1 MTAVED
7 RRPRR
12 QQKASARTRHPASR
26 VKPDGRGP
34 SRPVGRRTGPFLILF
49 LAVTALVLL
58 GVVMTLSASA
68 VVSINTSDS
77 AWSLFRRQ
85 LLWTTLG
92 VAVLLATMRI
102 DYRRLRILA
111 VPALVGSV
119 VLLVIVLIPGFGVSA
134 NGATR
139 WIRLGPFSFQPSE
152 AAKLAL
158 ILFTADLLSRP
169 SRDIANTRLTF
180 RPVVAVTGF
189 VVALLMVQPHLGN
202 AAIIAASVLTML
214 FIAGAPA
221 LHLVGVSLLGM
232 AGTAVAMLGSSW
244 RRQRFLIF
252 LDPWRDAE
260 NAGYQPLQSL
270 HAITVGGLTGVGLGA
285 SKAKWGFLPFAHSDF
300 IFAIIAEELGLLGAG
315 FVVIAF
321 LTIGFAGTVVALR
334 APDRFGMLLA
344 LGITTWIVVQ
354 AFLNI
359 GSVTSLVPVVGVTL
373 PFLSFG
379 GTSLV
384 VTMAAVGVLLSV
396 ARQGR

>member
-1 MTAVED
+1 MTATHD
-7 RRPRR
+7 GSRR
-12 QQKASARTRHPASR
+12 QQRAASRRRHPAAR
-26 VKPDGRGP
+26 VPSDGRGP
-34 SRPVGRRTGPFLILF
+34 RRPVGRRTGPFLVLF

-85 LLWTTLG
+85 LMWTALG
-92 VAVLLATMRI
+92 GVVMFAVMRI
-102 DYRRLRILA
+102 DYRRLRLLA
-111 VPALVGSV
+111 TPAVVGSIVLLVV
-119 VLLVIVLIPGFGVSA
+119 VLLPGFGVNV

-152 AAKLAL
+152 LAKLAVV
-158 ILFTADLLSRP
+158 LFTADILSRP
-169 SRDIANTRLTF
+169 SRDINDTATTL
-180 RPVVAVTGF
+180 RPVVAVTAVFIG
-189 VVALLMVQPHLGN
+189 LLMLQPHLGN
-202 AAIIAASVLTML
+202 SVVIAIAVGTML
-214 FIAGAPA
+214 FLAGTPLPHLGGLSVLAAVGMAAVIAGTP
-221 LHLVGVSLLGM
+221 
-232 AGTAVAMLGSSW
+232 W
-244 RRQRFLIF
+244 RRHRWNVFM
-252 LDPWRDAE
+252 DPWRDPAGL
-260 NAGYQPLQSL
+260 GYQPLQSL

-315 FVVIAF
+315 AVVLLFIT
-321 LTIGFAGTVVALR
+321 LGFAGVVVALR

-344 LGITTWIVVQ
+344 LGITMWIVSQ

-359 GSVTSLVPVVGVTL
+359 GSVTKVVPVVGVTL

-384 VTMAAVGVLLSV
+384 VTLAAVGVLLNI

>member
-1 MTAVED
+1 MTATHD
-7 RRPRR
+7 GSRRGQRA
-12 QQKASARTRHPASR
+12 ASRGRHPASR
-26 VKPDGRGP
+26 VPADGRGP
-34 SRPVGRRTGPFLILF
+34 RRPVGRRTGPFLVLF

-85 LLWTTLG
+85 LMWTALG
-92 VAVLLATMRI
+92 GVVMFAVMRV
-102 DYRRLRILA
+102 DYRRLRLLA
-111 VPALVGSV
+111 TPAVVGSIALLVV
-119 VLLVIVLIPGFGVSA
+119 VLLPGFGVNV

-152 AAKLAL
+152 LAKLAV
-158 ILFTADLLSRP
+158 ILFTADILSRP
-169 SRDIANTRLTF
+169 SRDINDTATTL
-180 RPVVAVTGF
+180 RPVVAVTGVF
-189 VVALLMVQPHLGN
+189 IGLLMLQPHLGN
-202 AAIIAASVLTML
+202 SVVIAIAVGTML
-214 FIAGAPA
+214 FLAGTPLPHLGGLSVLAALGMVAVIAGTP
-221 LHLVGVSLLGM
+221 
-232 AGTAVAMLGSSW
+232 W
-244 RRQRFLIF
+244 RRHRWNVFM
-252 LDPWRDAE
+252 DPWRDPAGL
-260 NAGYQPLQSL
+260 GYQPLQSL

-315 FVVIAF
+315 AVVLLFIT
-321 LTIGFAGTVVALR
+321 LGFAGVVVALR

-344 LGITTWIVVQ
+344 LGITMWIVSQ

-359 GSVTSLVPVVGVTL
+359 GSVTKVVPVVGVTL

-384 VTMAAVGVLLSV
+384 VTLAAVGVLLNI

>member
-1 MTAVED
+1 MTATEN

-12 QQKASARTRHPASR
+12 DRIQSARVRHPTAR

-34 SRPVGRRTGPFLILF
+34 KRPVGRRTGPFLVLF
-49 LAVTALVLL
+49 LAITALVLL

-68 VVSINTSDS
+68 VVSINRSDS

-85 LLWTTLG
+85 VMWTG
-92 VAVLLATMRI
+92 VGTAVLLVTMRI
-102 DYRRLRILA
+102 DYRRLRIFATPA
-111 VPALVGSV
+111 VVGSL
-119 VLLVIVLIPGFGVSA
+119 VLLLVLLLPGFGVDA

-152 AAKLAL
+152 IAKLAL
-158 ILFTADLLSRP
+158 VLFTADILSRP
-169 SRDIANTRLTF
+169 GREMKNTRATV
-180 RPVVAVTGF
+180 RPVVAVTGLF
-189 VVALLMVQPHLGN
+189 VVLLMAQPHLGN
-202 AAIIAASVLTML
+202 AVIMAAAVMVML
-214 FIAGAPA
+214 FIAGAPLLHMTGLAA
-221 LHLVGVSLLGM
+221 LGTL
-232 AGTAVAMLGSSW
+232 GTAAAILGTAW
-244 RRQRFLIF
+244 RRQRFRVF
-252 LDPWRDAE
+252 LDPWIDPDFL
-260 NAGYQPLQSL
+260 GYQSLQSL

-315 FVVIAF
+315 FVVILF
-321 LTIGFAGTVVALR
+321 LIVGVAGAVAALR

-344 LGITTWIVVQ
+344 LGITTWVVVQ
-354 AFLNI
+354 AFVNI
-359 GSVTSLVPVVGVTL
+359 GSVTKLVPVVGVTL

-384 VTMAAVGVLLSV
+384 VTMAAVGVVLNI

>member
-1 MTAVED
+1 MTATEN
-7 RRPRR
+7 RPRR
-12 QQKASARTRHPASR
+12 QQKAAARGRHPASR
-26 VKPDGRGP
+26 TAPDGRGP
-34 SRPVGRRTGPFLILF
+34 RRPVGRRTPLFLILF
-49 LAVTALVLL
+49 LAITALVLL

-85 LLWTTLG
+85 LMWTALG
-92 VAVLLATMRI
+92 GVVMLTVMRI
-102 DYRRLRILA
+102 DYRRLRVLA
-111 VPALVGSV
+111 TPAVVGSL
-119 VLLVIVLIPGFGVSA
+119 VLLMLVLLPGFGVNV

-152 AAKLAL
+152 IAKLAL
-158 ILFTADLLSRP
+158 VLFTADILSRP
-169 SRDIANTRLTF
+169 SRDIEDTATTL
-180 RPVVAVTGF
+180 RPVVAVTGVF
-189 VVALLMVQPHLGN
+189 IVLLMLQPHLGN
-202 AAIIAASVLTML
+202 SIVIAVAVGSML
-214 FIAGAPA
+214 FLAGTPLLHLGGLSVVSAVGMVAVIAGTP
-221 LHLVGVSLLGM
+221 
-232 AGTAVAMLGSSW
+232 W
-244 RRQRFLIF
+244 RRHRWNVFM
-252 LDPWRDAE
+252 DPWRDPAGL
-260 NAGYQPLQSL
+260 GYQPLQSL

-315 FVVIAF
+315 AVVVLF
-321 LTIGFAGTVVALR
+321 LVIGFGGVVAALR

-344 LGITTWIVVQ
+344 LGITMWVVSQ

-359 GSVTSLVPVVGVTL
+359 GSVTKVVPVVGVTL

-384 VTMAAVGVLLSV
+384 VTMAAVGVLLNV

>member
-1 MTAVED
+1 MTATEN
-7 RRPRR
+7 RQPRR
-12 QQKASARTRHPASR
+12 QQKAQAKGRHPAAR
-26 VKPDGRGP
+26 VSPDGRGP
-34 SRPVGRRTGPFLILF
+34 RRPVGRRTGPFLVLF

-68 VVSINTSDS
+68 VVSINSSDS

-85 LLWTTLG
+85 LMWTGLGAVTLF
-92 VAVLLATMRI
+92 ATMRV
-102 DYRRLRILA
+102 DYRRLRVFA
-111 VPALVGSV
+111 VPAVVGSV
-119 VLLVIVLIPGFGVSA
+119 VLLLLVLIPGFGVQA

-152 AAKLAL
+152 IAKLAL
-158 ILFTADLLSRP
+158 VLFVADLLSRP
-169 SRDIANTRLTF
+169 ARDIKNTTATL
-180 RPVVAVTGF
+180 RPVAAVTGLL
-189 VVALLMVQPHLGN
+189 VVLLMAQPHLGN
-202 AAIIAASVLTML
+202 AIVMAAAVMTML
-214 FIAGAPA
+214 FIAGTP
-221 LHLVGVSLLGM
+221 LIHLAGLTVLGTL
-232 AGTAVAMLGSSW
+232 GTAMSVFGTAF
-244 RRQRFLIF
+244 RRQRWQNFM
-252 LDPWRDAE
+252 DPWADAE
-260 NAGYQPLQSL
+260 GLGYQSLQSL

-300 IFAIIAEELGLLGAG
+300 IYAIIAEELGILGAG
-315 FVVIAF
+315 AVVILF
-321 LTIGFAGTVVALR
+321 ITIGFAGVAAAVR

-359 GSVTSLVPVVGVTL
+359 GSATKVVPVVGVTL

-384 VTMAAVGVLLSV
+384 VTMAAVGVLLNV

>member
-1 MTAVED
+1 
-7 RRPRR
+7 
-12 QQKASARTRHPASR
+12 
-26 VKPDGRGP
+26 
-34 SRPVGRRTGPFLILF
+34 VGRRTPLFLILF
-49 LAVTALVLL
+49 LAITALVLL

-85 LLWTTLG
+85 LMWTALG
-92 VAVLLATMRI
+92 GVVMLTVMRI
-102 DYRRLRILA
+102 DYRRLRVLA
-111 VPALVGSV
+111 TPAVVGSL
-119 VLLVIVLIPGFGVSA
+119 VLLMLVLLPGFGVNV

-152 AAKLAL
+152 IAKLAL
-158 ILFTADLLSRP
+158 VLFTADILSRP
-169 SRDIANTRLTF
+169 SRDIEDTATTL
-180 RPVVAVTGF
+180 RPVVAVTGVF
-189 VVALLMVQPHLGN
+189 IVLLMLQPHLGN
-202 AAIIAASVLTML
+202 SIVIAVAVGSML
-214 FIAGAPA
+214 FLAGTPLLHLGGLSVVSAVGMVAVIAGTP
-221 LHLVGVSLLGM
+221 
-232 AGTAVAMLGSSW
+232 W
-244 RRQRFLIF
+244 RRHRWNVFM
-252 LDPWRDAE
+252 DPWRDPAGL
-260 NAGYQPLQSL
+260 GYQPLQSL

-315 FVVIAF
+315 AVVVLF
-321 LTIGFAGTVVALR
+321 LVIGFGGVVAALR

-344 LGITTWIVVQ
+344 LGITMWVVSQ

-359 GSVTSLVPVVGVTL
+359 GSVTKVVPVVGVTL

-384 VTMAAVGVLLSV
+384 VTMAAVGVLLNV

>member
-1 MTAVED
+1 MTATEN
-7 RRPRR
+7 RPRR
-12 QQKASARTRHPASR
+12 QQKAASRGRHPASR
-26 VKPDGRGP
+26 VAADGRGP
-34 SRPVGRRTGPFLILF
+34 RRPVGRRTGPFLLLF
-49 LAVTALVLL
+49 LTVTALVLL

-85 LLWTTLG
+85 LIWTALG
-92 VAVLLATMRI
+92 GVVLFVTMRI

-111 VPALVGSV
+111 TPAIVGSLVLLVV
-119 VLLVIVLIPGFGVSA
+119 VLLPGFGVNV

-152 AAKLAL
+152 VAKLAMV
-158 ILFTADLLSRP
+158 LFVADLLSRP
-169 SRDIANTRLTF
+169 SRDIQNTAATL
-180 RPVVAVTGF
+180 RPVVAVTGA
-189 VVALLMVQPHLGN
+189 VIGLLMLQPHLGN
-202 AAIIAASVLTML
+202 SVVIAIAVGSML
-214 FIAGAPA
+214 FLAGTPLLHLGGLSIVSAVGMVAVIAGTP
-221 LHLVGVSLLGM
+221 
-232 AGTAVAMLGSSW
+232 W
-244 RRQRFLIF
+244 RRHRWNVFM
-252 LDPWRDAE
+252 DPWRDPAGL
-260 NAGYQPLQSL
+260 GYQPLQSL

-315 FVVIAF
+315 AVVLLFVTLAF
-321 LTIGFAGTVVALR
+321 TGVVVALR

-344 LGITTWIVVQ
+344 LGITMWIVSQ

-359 GSVTSLVPVVGVTL
+359 GSVTKVVPVVGVTL

-384 VTMAAVGVLLSV
+384 VTMAAVGVLLNI

>member
-1 MTAVED
+1 MTATEN

-12 QQKASARTRHPASR
+12 QQRAAARVRHPAAR

-34 SRPVGRRTGPFLILF
+34 KRPVGRRTGPFLILF
-49 LAVTALVLL
+49 LAVTALVLF

-68 VVSINTSDS
+68 VVSINRSDS

-85 LLWTTLG
+85 LMWTGLG
-92 VAVLLATMRI
+92 AVVLFAMMRI
-102 DYRRLRILA
+102 DYRRLRVLA
-111 VPALVGSV
+111 APAVVGSLVLMV
-119 VLLVIVLIPGFGVSA
+119 VVLIPGFGVNA

-152 AAKLAL
+152 IAKLAL
-158 ILFTADLLSRP
+158 VLFTADILSRP
-169 SRDIANTRLTF
+169 GRDMRNTNATF
-180 RPVVAVTGF
+180 RPVVAVTGLF
-189 VVALLMVQPHLGN
+189 VVLLMAQPHLGN
-202 AAIIAASVLTML
+202 AVILAAAVMVML
-214 FIAGAPA
+214 FIAGAPLVHVGGLAAIGA
-221 LHLVGVSLLGM
+221 L
-232 AGTAVAMLGSSW
+232 GTAAAIFGTSW
-244 RRQRFLIF
+244 RRQRFRVF
-252 LDPWRDAE
+252 LDPWSDADFL
-260 NAGYQPLQSL
+260 GYQSLQAL

-315 FVVIAF
+315 FVVILF
-321 LTIGFAGTVVALR
+321 VTFGFAGAVAALR

-344 LGITTWIVVQ
+344 LGITTWIVAQ

-359 GSVTSLVPVVGVTL
+359 GSVTKVVPVVGVTL

-384 VTMAAVGVLLSV
+384 VTMAAVGILLNI

>member
-1 MTAVED
+1 MTATEN
-7 RRPRR
+7 RPRR
-12 QQKASARTRHPASR
+12 KQKAAARGRHPASR
-26 VKPDGRGP
+26 VAADGRGP
-34 SRPVGRRTGPFLILF
+34 RRPVGRRTGPFLVLF
-49 LAVTALVLL
+49 LTVTALVLL

-85 LLWTTLG
+85 LIWTGLG
-92 VAVLLATMRI
+92 ALVLFVVMRI
-102 DYRRLRILA
+102 DYRRLRVLA
-111 VPALVGSV
+111 TPAVVGSV
-119 VLLVIVLIPGFGVSA
+119 VLLVVVLLPGFGVNV

-152 AAKLAL
+152 LAKLAMV
-158 ILFTADLLSRP
+158 LFVADLLSRP
-169 SRDIANTRLTF
+169 TRDIQNTATTL
-180 RPVVAVTGF
+180 RPVVAVTGL
-189 VVALLMVQPHLGN
+189 VIGLLMLQPHLGN
-202 AAIIAASVLTML
+202 SVVIAIAVGSML
-214 FIAGAPA
+214 FLAGTPLLHLGGLSVVSALGMVAVIAGTP
-221 LHLVGVSLLGM
+221 
-232 AGTAVAMLGSSW
+232 W
-244 RRQRFLIF
+244 RRHRWDVFM
-252 LDPWRDAE
+252 DPWRDPAGL
-260 NAGYQPLQSL
+260 GYQPLQSL

-315 FVVIAF
+315 AVVLLFVT
-321 LTIGFAGTVVALR
+321 LGFTGVVVALR

-344 LGITTWIVVQ
+344 LGITMWIVSQ

-359 GSVTSLVPVVGVTL
+359 GSVTKVVPVVGVTL

-384 VTMAAVGVLLSV
+384 VTMAAVGVLLNI

>member
-1 MTAVED
+1 MTATEN
-7 RRPRR
+7 RPRR
-12 QQKASARTRHPASR
+12 QQKAASRNRHPASR
-26 VKPDGRGP
+26 VAADGRGP
-34 SRPVGRRTGPFLILF
+34 KRPVGRRTGPFLVLF

-85 LLWTTLG
+85 LMWTVLG
-92 VAVLLATMRI
+92 GVVLFTVMRI
-102 DYRRLRILA
+102 DYRRLRVLA
-111 VPALVGSV
+111 TPAVVGSL
-119 VLLVIVLIPGFGVSA
+119 VLLVVVLIPGFGVNV

-152 AAKLAL
+152 FAKLA
-158 ILFTADLLSRP
+158 IVLFCAELLSRP
-169 SRDIANTRLTF
+169 SREINNTATTL
-180 RPVVAVTGF
+180 RPVVAVTGL
-189 VVALLMVQPHLGN
+189 VIGLLMLQPHLGN
-202 AAIIAASVLTML
+202 SVVIAIAVGSML
-214 FIAGAPA
+214 FLAGTPLLHLGGLSVVAAAGMVAVIAGTP
-221 LHLVGVSLLGM
+221 
-232 AGTAVAMLGSSW
+232 W
-244 RRQRFLIF
+244 RRHRWDVFM
-252 LDPWRDAE
+252 DPWRDPGGL
-260 NAGYQPLQSL
+260 GYQPLQSL

-315 FVVIAF
+315 AVVGLFITIAF
-321 LTIGFAGTVVALR
+321 TGVVVALR

-344 LGITTWIVVQ
+344 LGITMWIVSQ

-359 GSVTSLVPVVGVTL
+359 GSVTKVVPVVGVTL

-384 VTMAAVGVLLSV
+384 VTMAAVGVLLNI

>member
-1 MTAVED
+1 MTATEN
-7 RRPRR
+7 RPRR
-12 QQKASARTRHPASR
+12 QQKAAARGRHPAAQ
-26 VKPDGRGP
+26 VKPGGRGP
-34 SRPVGRRTGPFLILF
+34 KRPVGRRTAPFLVLF

-85 LLWTTLG
+85 LIWTALG
-92 VAVLLATMRI
+92 GFVLLGLMRV
-102 DYRRLRILA
+102 DYRRLRVLA
-111 VPALVGSV
+111 TPSVVGSL
-119 VLLVIVLIPGFGVSA
+119 VLLVLVLVPGFGVNV

-152 AAKLAL
+152 IAKLAV
-158 ILFTADLLSRP
+158 ILFAADILSRP
-169 SRDIANTRLTF
+169 SRDINDTATTL
-180 RPVVAVTGF
+180 RPVIAVTGLF
-189 VVALLMVQPHLGN
+189 IALLMLQPHLGN
-202 AAIIAASVLTML
+202 SVVIAIAIGSML
-214 FIAGAPA
+214 FLAGTPLLHLGGLSVVSVVGMVAVIAGTP
-221 LHLVGVSLLGM
+221 
-232 AGTAVAMLGSSW
+232 W
-244 RRQRFLIF
+244 RRHRWNVFM
-252 LDPWRDAE
+252 DPWRDPAGL
-260 NAGYQPLQSL
+260 GYQPLQSL

-315 FVVIAF
+315 AVVALFI
-321 LTIGFAGTVVALR
+321 TIGFTGVVVALR

-344 LGITTWIVVQ
+344 LGITMWIVSQ

-359 GSVTSLVPVVGVTL
+359 GSVTKVVPVVGVTL

-384 VTMAAVGVLLSV
+384 VTMAAVGVLLNI

>member
-1 MTAVED
+1 MA
-7 RRPRR
+7 
-12 QQKASARTRHPASR
+12 A
-26 VKPDGRGP
+26 DGRGP
-34 SRPVGRRTGPFLILF
+34 KRPVGRRTGPFLVLF

-85 LLWTTLG
+85 LMWTGLG
-92 VAVLLATMRI
+92 GIVLFVVMRI
-102 DYRRLRILA
+102 DYRRLRVLA
-111 VPALVGSV
+111 TPAVVGSLVLLLV
-119 VLLVIVLIPGFGVSA
+119 VLLPGFGVNV

-158 ILFTADLLSRP
+158 VLFTADILSRP
-169 SRDIANTRLTF
+169 SRDIEDTSTTL
-180 RPVVAVTGF
+180 RPVVAVTGLF
-189 VVALLMVQPHLGN
+189 IGLLMLQPHLGN
-202 AAIIAASVLTML
+202 SVVIAAAVGSML
-214 FIAGAPA
+214 FLAGTPLLHLGGLSVVSAVGMVAVIAGTP
-221 LHLVGVSLLGM
+221 
-232 AGTAVAMLGSSW
+232 W
-244 RRQRFLIF
+244 RRHRWNVFM
-252 LDPWRDAE
+252 DPWRDPAGL
-260 NAGYQPLQSL
+260 GYQPLQSL

-315 FVVIAF
+315 AVVLLFI
-321 LTIGFAGTVVALR
+321 TIGFVGVVVALR

-344 LGITTWIVVQ
+344 LGITMWIVSQ

-359 GSVTSLVPVVGVTL
+359 GSVTKLVPVVGVTL

-384 VTMAAVGVLLSV
+384 VTMAAVGVLLNI

>member
-1 MTAVED
+1 MTATEN
-7 RRPRR
+7 RPRR
-12 QQKASARTRHPASR
+12 QQKAASRGRHPASR
-26 VKPDGRGP
+26 VAADGRGP
-34 SRPVGRRTGPFLILF
+34 RRPVGRRTGPFLVLF

-85 LLWTTLG
+85 LMWTALG
-92 VAVLLATMRI
+92 GVVLFVVMRI
-102 DYRRLRILA
+102 DYRRLRVLA
-111 VPALVGSV
+111 TPAVVGSLVLLVV
-119 VLLVIVLIPGFGVSA
+119 VLLPGFGVNV

-152 AAKLAL
+152 VAKLAVV
-158 ILFTADLLSRP
+158 LFAADILSRP
-169 SRDIANTRLTF
+169 SRDIENTATTL
-180 RPVVAVTGF
+180 RPVVAVTGVF
-189 VVALLMVQPHLGN
+189 IALLMLQPHLGN
-202 AAIIAASVLTML
+202 SVVIAAAVGSML
-214 FIAGAPA
+214 FLAGTPMLHLAGLSLASAVGMVAVIAGTP
-221 LHLVGVSLLGM
+221 
-232 AGTAVAMLGSSW
+232 W
-244 RRQRFLIF
+244 RRHRWNVFM
-252 LDPWRDAE
+252 DPWRDPAGL
-260 NAGYQPLQSL
+260 GYQPLQSL

-315 FVVIAF
+315 AVVLLFI
-321 LTIGFAGTVVALR
+321 TIGFAGVVVALR

-344 LGITTWIVVQ
+344 LGITMWIVSQ

-359 GSVTSLVPVVGVTL
+359 GSVTKLVPVVGVTL

-384 VTMAAVGVLLSV
+384 VTMAAVGVLLNI